1 MNILA
6 CDTSTETMRIFLAI
20 GDEENPFIQFGS
32 RLLDIDGMHS
42 EHLVVQMQ
50 QLLADFKLTFKE
62 MDLLVCTAGPG
73 SFTGLRI
80 GMSALK
86 GISLAGNIPLVSIP
100 TMDVL
105 ARTVGFFPGA
115 IVPVIDARKH
125 RFYSTVFADGK
136 RQSPDLDC
144 DGAEVGKLLEGSE
157 MALVTG
163 PDAKAFSSQIT
174 GYAGK
179 LVVDTQRW
187 RDVGPALVELGL
199 LKFKE
204 KGADDIGTGP
214 TYVRRSDAEVAL
226 QQKIERMRH
235 EQHNA

>member
-1 MNILA
+1 MRRTPSSSSAAA
-6 CDTSTETMRIFLAI
+6 CC
-20 GDEENPFIQFGS
+20 
-32 RLLDIDGMHS
+32 
-42 EHLVVQMQ
+42 EHLIVQLP
-50 QLLADFKLTFKE
+50 QLLSDFKRSFKE

-80 GMSALK
+80 AMSALK
-86 GISLAGNIPLVSIP
+86 GISLAGKIPLVSIP

-125 RFYSTVFADGK
+125 RFYSTVFSGGK
-136 RQSPDLDC
+136 RQCPDLDC
-144 DGAEVGKLLEGSE
+144 DGAEIGKLLEGEE

-163 PDAKAFSSQIT
+163 ADAKAFATQIS

-179 LVVDTQRW
+179 LVVDETRF

-199 LKFKE
+199 AKFRE
-204 KGADDIGTGP
+204 KGGDDIGCGP
-214 TYVRRSDAEVAL
+214 TYVRKSDAEVAL
-226 QQKIERMRH
+226 LAKIARMREAGTH
-235 EQHNA
+235 S